1 MSEYFF
7 KWRPSGEN
15 IKDELDLSNYETK
28 AD

>member
-1 MSEYFF
+1 MSEYFL
-7 KWRPSGEN
+7 KRRPLGEN